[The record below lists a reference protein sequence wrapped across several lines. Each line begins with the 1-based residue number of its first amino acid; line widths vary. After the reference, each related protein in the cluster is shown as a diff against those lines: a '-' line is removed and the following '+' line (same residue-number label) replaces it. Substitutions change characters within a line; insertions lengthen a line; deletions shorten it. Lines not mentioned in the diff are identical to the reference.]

1 MFGLLSRKL
10 RTSVTYNGVILSKS
24 ISLLN
29 FLAVTFSSSA
39 IAEQENIEKAHSFTV
54 SYLINSCGLSPE
66 AAISASRKVQ
76 FQNPER
82 PDSVLA
88 FFRDQE
94 FSETQILDFIRKRP
108 RFLLTDPNKIL
119 LPKLEFFYSKG
130 FSKKDLAKI
139 VSSDPSIFCRSL
151 KNYIIPTYNLFK
163 RVLVSDEQVVSAL
176 KHQWISLERHSE
188 DMSYKKV
195 WDGCCEVYKW
205 YGWSED
211 DVLHAFKVSPHCVLL
226 PEEKI
231 VKTMEFLVNEMV
243 WPAEKIAKCP
253 SILLY
258 SFEKRILPRCLVV
271 KVLLLKGLVKKED
284 VTFVKMLQCVEKR
297 FLELYVTKYLEEV
310 PLLLSV
316 YQRKVGLEDA

>member
-188 DMSYKKV
+188 DMVLNIRLLRDLGVSDSSIASVLRSFPDVVVPKAELFSEIVNKV
-195 WDGCCEVYKW
+195 KDMGFTPK
-205 YGWSED
+205 
-211 DVLHAFKVSPHCVLL
+211 
-226 PEEKI
+226 
-231 VKTMEFLVNEMV
+231 
-243 WPAEKIAKCP
+243 
-253 SILLY
+253 
-258 SFEKRILPRCLVV
+258 
-271 KVLLLKGLVKKED
+271 
-284 VTFVKMLQCVEKR
+284 
-297 FLELYVTKYLEEV
+297 
-310 PLLLSV
+310 
-316 YQRKVGLEDA
+316 